1 MGDDPLDLPKE
12 TLKWMVFQI
21 QNINNNRN
29 IRDMFGVSLRVW
41 GISSSCIILGEV
53 DEDLVDSLLEVFEM
67 EARIEPKLLKVGFHP
82 F

>member
-1 MGDDPLDLPKE
+1 MGLPKE

-21 QNINNNRN
+21 QNIKNNRD
-29 IRDMFGVSLRVW
+29 IREMIGVSLRVW

-53 DEDLVDSLLEVFEM
+53 DEDLVDSLLQVFEM